1 MISRRGIRE
10 APLLLQSSGILC
22 YLESLS
28 LITKEKVMN
37 PKVTTL
43 EARKKISQAKL
54 DTRRIFLKEKGL
66 SDEAIRKDVTIR
78 KLKAE
83 VRKSNFRM
91 AAIAAQEEITRRV
104 AKGKADKLAAAKAPE
119 KESPEEI
126 PVKKEKK
133 GKKERSEKQ
142 AKPEGKIE
150 KPENKTAQ

>member
-1 MISRRGIRE
+1 
-10 APLLLQSSGILC
+10 
-22 YLESLS
+22 
-28 LITKEKVMN
+28 MN
-37 PKVTTL
+37 PKVTAL
-43 EARKKISQAKL
+43 EARKKIAQAKL

-83 VRKSNFRM
+83 ARKSDSRM

-104 AKGKADKLAAAKAPE
+104 AKGKADKLAAAKAPK

-133 GKKERSEKQ
+133 GKKERSAE
-142 AKPEGKIE
+142 PEAKIE
-150 KPENKTAQ
+150 KPENKTEQ

>member
-1 MISRRGIRE
+1 MISRRGIRQ

-22 YLESLS
+22 YLKSLS
-28 LITKEKVMN
+28 FTTKEKAMN

-66 SDEAIRKDVTIR
+66 SDEAIRKDAAIR

-83 VRKSNFRM
+83 LRKSDFRM
-91 AAIAAQEEITRRV
+91 AAIASQEEITRRA

-119 KESPEEI
+119 KDSPEEI
-126 PVKKEKK
+126 PIKKEKK
-133 GKKERSEKQ
+133 GKKERSERQ

-150 KPENKTAQ
+150 KPENKTEQ